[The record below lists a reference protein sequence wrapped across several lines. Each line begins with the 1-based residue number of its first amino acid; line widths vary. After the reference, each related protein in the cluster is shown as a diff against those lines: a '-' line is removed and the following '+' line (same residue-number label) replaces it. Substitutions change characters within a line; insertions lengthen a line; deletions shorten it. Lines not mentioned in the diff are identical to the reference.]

1 MWDLRQH
8 GVSGN
13 KMEKAMEMVN
23 IITNKNTV
31 VGDKSAFNPNGI
43 RLGACALTTRGFV
56 EKDMELVAKYMV

>member
-1 MWDLRQH
+1 
-8 GVSGN
+8 
-13 KMEKAMEMVN
+13 MEKAMEMVN